1 VPYSPDLTML
11 LSAGARF
18 EADGIAYVIERL
30 PVGTVTA
37 PTGEI
42 TACDPLTGARGAE
55 AFTATIAPGAYPLTA
70 WVAVVSRE
78 GRDAQRRTAALELT
92 VGDQPVVGWEMA
104 LNEGQDVGVLDV
116 DGYFG
121 YPVDAGVGTLA
132 DLSAVTALAEWDY
145 DQLEEVYIPA
155 QIPPG
160 PAPIDGLV
168 DPATGANVITVSTG
182 WGDGVY
188 PTFVGYAADGT
199 ISAYVTDFL
208 VIPDLE

>member
-1 VPYSPDLTML
+1 MPYSPDLTAIL
-11 LSAGARF
+11 RAGARF

-30 PVGTVTA
+30 PVGTVVA

-55 AFTATIAPGAYPLTA
+55 AFTVTIEAGAYPLTA

-78 GRDAQRRTAALELT
+78 EREPQHRTAALELT
-92 VGDQPVVGWEMA
+92 VSDQPAVRWEMA
-104 LNEGQDVGVLDV
+104 LNEGQDVGVLDEA

-160 PAPIDGLV
+160 PAPIDGLI
-168 DPATGANVITVSTG
+168 DETTGANVITVSTG

-199 ISAYVTDFL
+199 ISAFVTDFL
-208 VIPDLE
+208 VIPD

>member
-1 VPYSPDLTML
+1 MPYSPDLAAILTE
-11 LSAGARF
+11 GARF

-30 PVGTVTA
+30 PVGTVVA

-42 TACDPLTGARGAE
+42 TACDPLTCAAGAE
-55 AFTATIAPGAYPLTA
+55 AFTATIAPGRYPLTA
-70 WVAVVSRE
+70 WVAVISQD
-78 GRDAQRRTAALELT
+78 GAAPDHRTAALALT
-92 VGDQPVVGWEMA
+92 VTDQPAVRWEMA
-104 LNEGQDVGVLDV
+104 LNEGQDVGVLDA

-132 DLSAVTALAEWDY
+132 DLSAVTILADWDY

-155 QIPPG
+155 RIPSG
-160 PAPIDGLV
+160 PAPIDGVV
-168 DPATGANVITVSTG
+168 DETTGANVITVASG

-199 ISAYVTDFL
+199 VCGFVTDFL
-208 VIPDLE
+208 VIPTL